1 LYKKPEDADIDSLID
16 LALIIAIANEPY
28 KHSFDTKSAKYVDTV
43 IEYLDNEF
51 GGIRTL
57 LVDGPSEPGEEA

>member
-1 LYKKPEDADIDSLID
+1 LYKKPEDAEVENLID

-28 KHSFDTKSAKYVDTV
+28 KHSFDAKSQAYVDSI
-43 IEYLDNEF
+43 IEYLDTEF

-57 LVDGPSEPGEEA
+57 